1 MASAPASAITIKYCC
16 QSGKG
21 EGRCV
26 CVGGGGGQPLPKVKQ
41 SVLTRGMGDGGGGGG
56 GSNHKTSLVTKGLAV
71 QKIFLIWTMPGH
83 TERWTLDAF

>member
-26 CVGGGGGQPLPKVKQ
+26 CVWEGGGAATAKGQAVSFGQ
-41 SVLTRGMGDGGGGGG
+41 GDGGWGGMF
-56 GSNHKTSLVTKGLAV
+56 SNHKTSLVTKGLAV
-71 QKIFLIWTMPGH
+71 QKIILFWTMPGH
-83 TERWTLDAF
+83 SETWTFDAF